1 MRDLFS
7 KPEDYTMKGVLENL
21 TCEDP
26 HIQVIWEDTPDNF
39 SGEKIKRVKSYFEKK
54 YGSRNVNVVTRI
66 KSEKIDII
74 ENVDNIDVLNKDFQ
88 KDLLFKFLEEKGF
101 TEDKDKILDIDD
113 YVNKSMNE
121 SELDYT
127 PFNKWYIEKIKF
139 SNFLSFGENQEFNFT
154 KLNGISVIES
164 NPPNFGGKTVLS
176 VDLLMFLFFNTT
188 TKTTKAEEIF
198 NRYSDKDEVLVEG
211 HIKIDGEDYII
222 VRKLK
227 RKKNRQGNW
236 KVSTTLEFFKKFQD
250 GSLQNYTGEQRRETE
265 KFIKKSIGELSDF
278 LMTILTTSSNLETL
292 IDSKPTARAETVA
305 RFLGLDNLKV
315 KEDFTRSMINDFS
328 KSMISNVFNRFVLED
343 ENKESNVKIK
353 EIKDKI
359 ENNDKEIEDLRGRE
373 QKGNQYRDDLLSKKH
388 KIEEFKFFILET
400 ETQKLSELERKLN
413 GIIEEKNSV
422 SVIEPSEFFDEQIFE
437 ETIAR
442 LVELDIKIENDTSQI
457 NDIRESM
464 TDLNDES
471 CCDFCGT
478 KLSDTDFFDKK
489 NNKLIYL
496 QNSIEE
502 NSKLLVELTG
512 KKNKMNLLK
521 TQFSD
526 YERNKLI
533 YENFLAQEESLTIRK
548 ENQEEKINS
557 YYQNQEKIKENK
569 KIDELI
575 VKSDLRIGEI
585 QSDINRLSYENVS
598 LNGEISHIEDKISEN
613 KKTIQRID
621 EENEKLR
628 VLKIYGEIFGK
639 NGISKQVM
647 RTMLPVINQELQR
660 VLMDCTNFNLQV
672 NMSEKNEVLF
682 TMVDHNTGIKKPLES
697 GSGFEKTVSSI
708 ALRSVLSKICSLPK
722 PNVIVFDEVFGKI
735 SNENL
740 ENTFEIFK
748 KIKSYFENIIIITH
762 NPLISQWSDGV
773 ITIQKTNNISKLTE

>member
-1 MRDLFS
+1 MYDLFS
-7 KPEDYTMKGVLENL
+7 KTEEFIMKGDLENL
-21 TCEDP
+21 IFEDP
-26 HIQVIWEDTPDNF
+26 HIQVIWEDTSDNF
-39 SGEKIKRVKSYFEKK
+39 SSEKIKRVKSYFEKK
-54 YGSRNVNVVTRI
+54 YRSRNVNVVTRI
-66 KSEKIDII
+66 KSEKIEII
-74 ENVDNIDVLNKDFQ
+74 DNIDNVDILNKNFQ
-88 KDLLFKFLEEKGF
+88 KDLLIKFLEEKGF
-101 TEDKDKILDIDD
+101 IDDKDKILEIDD

-121 SELDYT
+121 SELDYK

-139 SNFLSFGENQEFNFT
+139 SNFLSFGQNQEFDFS

-164 NPPNFGGKTVLS
+164 DPPNFGGKTVLS

-198 NRYSDKDEVLVEG
+198 NRYSDKDEVVVEG

-265 KFIKKSIGELSDF
+265 TFIKKSIGELSDF
-278 LMTILTTSSNLETL
+278 LMTILTTSSNLENL

-305 RFLGLDNLKV
+305 RFLGLDNLKI

-328 KSMISNVFNRFVLED
+328 KSMISNVFNKFVLED
-343 ENKESNVKIK
+343 ENKENKVKIK
-353 EIKDKI
+353 EIEDKV
-359 ENNDKEIEDLRGRE
+359 ESNNKEIEDLRSRE
-373 QKGNQYRDDLLSKKH
+373 EKGNEYRDDLLSKRH

-422 SVIEPSEFFDEQIFE
+422 NVIEPSEFFDEQVFE
-437 ETIAR
+437 ETVEKI
-442 LVELDIKIENDTSQI
+442 VELNLKIENNTTQI
-457 NDIRESM
+457 KKIKDSM
-464 TDLNDES
+464 LDLNDES

-489 NNKLIYL
+489 NNELISL
-496 QNSIEE
+496 QTTIEE
-502 NSKLLVELTG
+502 KGELLIELTD
-512 KKNKMNLLK
+512 KKNKMSLLK

-533 YENFLAQEESLTIRK
+533 YENFLAQQESLTMRK
-548 ENQEEKINS
+548 DTQEEKIKS
-557 YYQNQEKIKENK
+557 YYKNQEKIKENK

-585 QSDINRLSYENVS
+585 LSDINKLNYENVS
-598 LNGEISHIEDKISEN
+598 LVGEINHIKDKISEN
-613 KKTIQRID
+613 KKTIGRID

-628 VLKIYGEIFGK
+628 ILKIYGDIFGK

-660 VLMDCTNFNLQV
+660 VLMDCANFNLEV
-672 NMSEKNEVLF
+672 NMSEKNEVIF
-682 TMVDHNTGIKKPLES
+682 TMVDHNTGIEKPLES
-697 GSGFEKTVSSI
+697 GSGFEKTISSI
-708 ALRSVLSKICSLPK
+708 ALRSVLSKVCSLPK

-740 ENTFEIFK
+740 ESTFEIFR
-748 KIKSYFENIIIITH
+748 KIKSYVENILVITH
-762 NPLISQWSDGV
+762 NPLISQWADGRIQ
-773 ITIQKTNNISKLTE
+773 ITKKENISRLL

>member
-1 MRDLFS
+1 MYDLFS
-7 KPEDYTMKGVLENL
+7 KTEEFIMKGDLENL
-21 TCEDP
+21 IFEDP
-26 HIQVIWEDTPDNF
+26 HIQVIWEDTSDNF
-39 SGEKIKRVKSYFEKK
+39 SSEKIKRVKSYFEKK
-54 YGSRNVNVVTRI
+54 YRSRNVNVVTRI

-74 ENVDNIDVLNKDFQ
+74 DNIDNIDILNKNFQ
-88 KDLLFKFLEEKGF
+88 KDLLIKFLEEKGF
-101 TEDKDKILDIDD
+101 TEDKDKILEIDD

-121 SELDYT
+121 SELDYK

-139 SNFLSFGENQEFNFT
+139 SNFLSFGQNQEFDFS

-164 NPPNFGGKTVLS
+164 DPPNFGGKTVLS

-198 NRYSDKDEVLVEG
+198 NRYSDKDEVIVEG

-265 KFIKKSIGELSDF
+265 TFIKKSIGELSDF
-278 LMTILTTSSNLETL
+278 LMTILTTSSNLESL

-328 KSMISNVFNRFVLED
+328 KSMISNVFNKFVLED
-343 ENKESNVKIK
+343 ENKENKVKIK
-353 EIKDKI
+353 EIKNKV
-359 ENNDKEIEDLRGRE
+359 ENNNKEIEDLRGRE
-373 QKGNQYRDDLLSKKH
+373 EKGNEYRDDLLSKKH

-400 ETQKLSELERKLN
+400 EIQKLSELKRKLN

-422 SVIEPSEFFDEQIFE
+422 NVIEPSEFFDEQVFE
-437 ETIAR
+437 ETIEKI
-442 LVELDIKIENDTSQI
+442 VELNLKIENDTTQI
-457 NDIRESM
+457 RKVKDSM
-464 TDLNDES
+464 SDLNDES

-478 KLSDTDFFDKK
+478 KLSDTDFFNKK
-489 NNKLIYL
+489 NNELISL
-496 QNSIEE
+496 QISIED
-502 NSKLLVELTG
+502 NGKLLVELTD
-512 KKNKMNLLK
+512 KKNKMSLLK
-521 TQFSD
+521 TQFAD

-533 YENFLAQEESLTIRK
+533 YENFLAQEESLTMRK
-548 ENQEEKINS
+548 ETQEEKINS
-557 YYQNQEKIKENK
+557 YYKNQEKIRENK

-585 QSDINRLSYENVS
+585 QSDINKLSYENVS
-598 LNGEISHIEDKISEN
+598 LGGEINHIEDKISEN
-613 KKTIQRID
+613 KKTIERID

-628 VLKIYGEIFGK
+628 ILKIYGEIFGK

-660 VLMDCTNFNLQV
+660 VLMDCANFNLEV
-672 NMSEKNEVLF
+672 SMSEKNEVMF
-682 TMVDHNTGIKKPLES
+682 TMVDHNTGIEKPLES
-697 GSGFEKTVSSI
+697 GSGFEKTISSI
-708 ALRSVLSKICSLPK
+708 ALRSVLSKVCSLPK

-740 ENTFEIFK
+740 ESTFEIFR
-748 KIKSYFENIIIITH
+748 KIKSYFENILIITH
-762 NPLISQWSDGV
+762 NPLISQWADGRIQ
-773 ITIQKTNNISKLTE
+773 ITKKENISRLL